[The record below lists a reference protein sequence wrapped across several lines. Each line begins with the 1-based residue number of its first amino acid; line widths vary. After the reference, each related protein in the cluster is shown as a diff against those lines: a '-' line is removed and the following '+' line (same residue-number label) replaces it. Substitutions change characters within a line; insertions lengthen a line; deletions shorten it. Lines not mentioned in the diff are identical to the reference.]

1 MAESVRRFGLRLS
14 PRAGRAGTRRP
25 ATSSTARGCV
35 RSTRPGRSLSG
46 ADARPGPADRHGAVR
61 RPPPHRLGPRGGPRP
76 GSAGRPGQG
85 ERGGYPQ
92 PARRPGQRHPRRGAD
107 LARIWTTLATGQIK
121 PKNAAADWASPSSR
135 PSIAPRS
142 YTSGSSLSTVW
153 CASSLRDTRDRPA
166 LAASPCPEHR
176 ADRVLFGPPGR
187 ARAGG
192 WADRRRTALRRIPRA
207 PAGRPRTTTE
217 GRPDRRRAGQA
228 LRCGRCRSRI
238 GIVLTLHRPYGFGR
252 VHPAEF
258 RSSWLP
264 VVKQAGIW

>member
-61 RPPPHRLGPRGGPRP
+61 RPPPHWLGPRGGPRP

-176 ADRVLFGPPGR
+176 ADRVLFGPPPGGPGR
-187 ARAGG
+187 A
-192 WADRRRTALRRIPRA
+192 
-207 PAGRPRTTTE
+207 AGRTGAARLSDESPAPP
-217 GRPDRRRAGQA
+217 PDGLVRRRRAVRTGGGPDR
-228 LRCGRCRSRI
+228 LCGADDAAQGSESC
-238 GIVLTLHRPYGFGR
+238 
-252 VHPAEF
+252 
-258 RSSWLP
+258 
-264 VVKQAGIW
+264 